1 MFKIGKLDKL
11 ENEEI
16 RIDTV
21 SINRYDMTRKKQE
34 SFDTIEFNIKGSIQK
49 DEYHFSFCLNCKPE
63 KLLEITDEKRVDF
76 KDYILQGETYLT
88 INGITDID
96 PVINIYIIRCYRDR
110 FAININFYTRPSID
124 DTYSGQIELDL
135 NLDECMEK
143 INKKEAREIVGYEG

>member
-1 MFKIGKLDKL
+1 MFKIGKLNKIENEKL
-11 ENEEI
+11 EVETIHQTQYN
-16 RIDTV
+16 
-21 SINRYDMTRKKQE
+21 YQE
-34 SFDTIEFNIKGSIQK
+34 KTQDEFDTLEFNIKGNIEE
-49 DEYHFSFCLNCKPE
+49 DHYLFSFCLNCRPE

-110 FAININFYTRPSID
+110 FAINIDFYTRTSID

-135 NLDECMEK
+135 NLDECIK
-143 INKKEAREIVGYEG
+143 KLNKKDARELVGYEG